1 MPSLQLRGF
10 LVSLLTVIALL
21 AMSSYQNGIAEAKA
35 GPKKHKK
42 AKAPVKPTVAL
53 LYFDYRGNDEQLG
66 FLSKGLTQ
74 MLVTDM
80 SDNEH
85 MQIVERTDL
94 EAVLKEL
101 KLSRSGKID
110 VATRNRIGKLL
121 GARYLITGGYFQYGN
136 VLRID
141 AKIIDVQYG
150 TSTSVK
156 AEGEPS
162 DFMTLETQL
171 ADRLQARLLKVH
183 NVRLKNQAAARRRK
197 AANRRRDK
205 QPKVSSDTIARFGRA
220 LDAIDQGNEKVAATQ
235 LSALTHDAPHFQPA
249 ADELRVLL
257 R

>member
-10 LVSLLTVIALL
+10 LVSLLSIIALL
-21 AMSSYQNGIAEAKA
+21 VTSSYQSSIAEAQA
-35 GPKKHKK
+35 GPRKHKK
-42 AKAPVKPTVAL
+42 TKAPVKPTVAL

-66 FLSKGLTQ
+66 FLRKGLTQ
-74 MLVTDM
+74 MLVTDL

-101 KLSRSGKID
+101 KLSRSGKIS

-121 GARYLITGGYFQYGN
+121 GARYLITGGYFQYGKL
-136 VLRID
+136 LRID
-141 AKIIDVQYG
+141 AKIIDTEYG

-162 DFMTLETQL
+162 DFMVLETQL
-171 ADRLQARLLKVH
+171 ADRLQTRLLKVH

-197 AANRRRDK
+197 AANRRQNK
-205 QPKVSSDTIARFGRA
+205 QPKVTADTIARFGRA
-220 LDAIDQGNEKVAATQ
+220 LDAIDQGNKKVAAKE
-235 LSALTHDAPHFQPA
+235 LGALTHDAPHFQPA